1 MSASATTAAKKR
13 RANNGSNPMFK
24 SPSSS
29 EMTSKQNASFA
40 PSLSENST
48 AANNIQ
54 RPMTLQQVITVFDNR
69 LLTLE
74 KSLLNN
80 ETSDEQTSLSP
91 TTTTTTVKSDI
102 DSEYIEKM
110 HQDFHDSLSEQV
122 SEFDHRYQLLAKEVV
137 DLKHIVL
144 KLQSYTLDV
153 NKALIEERV
162 QILTTD
168 DDNETLQIQPDDILD
183 LHGDL
188 ESMQQS
194 MGAHGSVSEALD
206 KEENDDTQDL
216 DENKSSSIT
225 ANENIQTEIIE
236 TENSTSSFDPKEVI
250 LSRKE
255 TRDNKEEVEKQE
267 ADDLAENVVSIT
279 E

>member
-1 MSASATTAAKKR
+1 MSVSATTAAKKR

-29 EMTSKQNASFA
+29 EMSLQHDTTSLASSSA
-40 PSLSENST
+40 TTGEKSGAT
-48 AANNIQ
+48 NIQ

-69 LLTLE
+69 LLNLE
-74 KSLLNN
+74 KSLVNSEHN
-80 ETSDEQTSLSP
+80 SDGQAM
-91 TTTTTTVKSDI
+91 TTTVKSDI
-102 DSEYIEKM
+102 DREYVEKI
-110 HQDFHDSLSEQV
+110 HQDFQDSLNEQV

-137 DLKHIVL
+137 ELKHIVL

-168 DDNETLQIQPDDILD
+168 DEENEPLQIQPDDILD
-183 LHGDL
+183 LHSDL

-194 MGAHGSVSEALD
+194 MTLDENASTADRLENISLDD
-206 KEENDDTQDL
+206 KEESNEKNSNAAT
-216 DENKSSSIT
+216 
-225 ANENIQTEIIE
+225 ENIQTEIVEEDTVSSIDKGNADNLE
-236 TENSTSSFDPKEVI
+236 ENI
-250 LSRKE
+250 
-255 TRDNKEEVEKQE
+255 
-267 ADDLAENVVSIT
+267 VSIT